1 MNLASVI
8 DKKLA
13 NSLFLIHVKEDG
25 SSDKHTY
32 RSLDEKSSWFARALV
47 ARGIKQEE
55 SIAVLANNSFE
66 YVVAYYGALKAGIV
80 AVLVNNKMTAEEINY
95 VLFDSETKLLFS
107 DDSRSFNIDTIN
119 MDDMESFYDIGEFET
134 VSVEE
139 NHKAVFL
146 YTSGSTGTPKGVV
159 YTHGKH
165 YWVIDNHS
173 KEDSPAERFKK
184 VKTLIITPLYH
195 LNGLAGIEIQVKKGN
210 IIVMLSKFKPS
221 TAIKAIEEH
230 KVTVI
235 ATITTTMALIAN
247 CPSIVNADL
256 HTVKSIRIGSSITT
270 ESTIN
275 KIKKYFPQAN
285 ILITYGTT
293 ETGPGMF
300 SQHPEKKRPPATSV
314 GYPIK
319 GIEYR
324 IVDGILQV
332 KTPSIMEEYKN
343 KKDLFDTRFT
353 DDGFYITGDLFEVDE
368 NGFYYCL
375 GRADEMF
382 KSGGNIVYP
391 SEIENL
397 LESHPSISMSAVIA
411 VEDDVKQFL
420 PVAFVVATGISE
432 EEIKEY
438 ILTKTAA
445 YKHPRK
451 VIFLDSIP
459 TIGSGKV
466 DKVKLKQYYKDNH
479 VV

>member
-13 NSLFLIHVKEDG
+13 NSLFLIHVKEDE
-25 SSDKHTY
+25 SSEKYTY
-32 RSLDEKSSWFARALV
+32 RQLDERSSWFARALIS
-47 ARGIKQEE
+47 RGIKQEE
-55 SIAVLANNSFE
+55 SIAILANNSFE

-80 AVLVNNKMTAEEINY
+80 AVLINNKMTQQEIEY
-95 VLFDSETKLLFS
+95 VLADSETKLLFS
-107 DDSRSFNIDTIN
+107 DDIRSFSVETIN
-119 MDDMESFYDIGEFET
+119 LNEMDSFYDTGEFEI
-134 VSVEE
+134 VSVNE

-146 YTSGSTGTPKGVV
+146 YTSGSTGVPKGVV

-173 KEDSPAERFKK
+173 KEDSPAERFRK

-221 TAIKAIEEH
+221 TAIKAIQEH

-247 CPSIVNADL
+247 DPSIVGADL

-275 KIKKYFPQAN
+275 KIKKHFPQAN

-300 SQHPEKKRPPATSV
+300 SQHPEKKRPPPTSV

-324 IVDGILQV
+324 IIDGVLQI

-343 KKDLFDTRFT
+343 KKELFDSRFT
-353 DDGFYITGDLFEVDE
+353 EDGFYITGDLFEVDTD
-368 NGFYYCL
+368 GFYYCL

-397 LESHPSISMSAVIA
+397 LESHPKISLSAVIA
-411 VEDDVKQFL
+411 VEDDLKQFL
-420 PVAFVVATGISE
+420 PIAFVVASDISE
-432 EEIKEY
+432 EKIKEY
-438 ILTKTAA
+438 ILSKTAA

-451 VIFLDSIP
+451 VIFLDKIP

-466 DKVKLKQYYKDNH
+466 DKVKLKQYYKEH
-479 VV
+479 YV

>member
-1 MNLASVI
+1 MNLANVI

-13 NSLFLIHVKEDG
+13 NSLFLISVSADG
-25 SSDKHTY
+25 SSTKYTY
-32 RSLDEKSSWFARALV
+32 RNLDECSSWFARGLLKNGIV
-47 ARGIKQEE
+47 RGD
-55 SIAVLANNSFE
+55 SIAIISNNSFE
-66 YVVAYYGALKAGIV
+66 YIVAYYGAMKAGVV
-80 AVLVNNKMTAEEINY
+80 AVLVNNKMTRDEICY
-95 VLFDSETKLLFS
+95 VLKDSGSKLIFS
-107 DDSRSFNIDTIN
+107 DDKRSFGVQTFR
-119 MDDMESFYDIGEFET
+119 MDDIKSFYDVGDFDTIQ
-134 VSVEE
+134 VEE
-139 NHKAVFL
+139 SEHAVCL
-146 YTSGSTGTPKGVV
+146 YTSGSTGIAKGVV
-159 YTHGKH
+159 YSHGKH
-165 YWVIDNHS
+165 YWVIDKHSQEENHA
-173 KEDSPAERFKK
+173 DRFKK

-210 IIVMLSKFKPS
+210 VIVMLNTFNSS
-221 TAIKAIEEH
+221 VALKAIEEH
-230 KVTVI
+230 KVNVI

-247 CPSIVNADL
+247 DPMVTQTDVSS
-256 HTVKSIRIGSSITT
+256 VKSIRIGSSITT
-270 ESTIN
+270 EATIN
-275 KIKKYFPQAN
+275 KIKKHFPRATV
-285 ILITYGTT
+285 LITYGST

-300 SQHPEKKRPPATSV
+300 GQHPERKQPPSTSV

-324 IVDGILQV
+324 IVDGILHV
-332 KTPSIMEEYKN
+332 KTPSMMVEYKN
-343 KKDLFDTRFT
+343 KKDLFDARFT

-397 LESHPSISMSAVIA
+397 LDSHLAISMSAVIA
-411 VEDDVKQFL
+411 IEDEMKQFL
-420 PVAFVVATGISE
+420 PIAFVVASGITE
-432 EEIKEY
+432 QEIKEY

-451 VIFLDSIP
+451 VIFLDIIP

>member
-13 NSLFLIHVKEDG
+13 NSLFLIQVKEDG
-25 SSDKHTY
+25 TSEKYTY
-32 RSLDEKSSWFARALV
+32 RALDEKSSWFARGLV
-47 ARGIKQEE
+47 ARGIKQHE
-55 SIAVLANNSFE
+55 SVAILANNGFE
-66 YVVAYYGALKAGIV
+66 YIVAYYGILKAGAV
-80 AVLVNNKMTAEEINY
+80 AVLINNKMAPDEINY
-95 VLFDSETKLLFS
+95 VLGDSETKLLFS
-107 DDSRSFNIDTIN
+107 DDDREFGVETIKMSDID
-119 MDDMESFYDIGEFET
+119 SFYDKGEFDA
-134 VSVEE
+134 VEVDD
-139 NHKAVFL
+139 NHQAVFL
-146 YTSGSTGTPKGVV
+146 YTSGSTGIPKGVV
-159 YTHGKH
+159 YTHKKH
-165 YWVIDNHS
+165 LWVIDKHS
-173 KEDSPAERFKK
+173 KEESPAEKFRK

-195 LNGLAGIEIQVKKGN
+195 LNGLAGIEIQIKKGN
-210 IIVMLSKFKPS
+210 VIVMLSKFNAS

-247 CPSIVNADL
+247 DPSIVNAEL

-275 KIKKYFPQAN
+275 KIRKYFPRAN
-285 ILITYGTT
+285 ILITYGST

-300 SQHPEKKRPPATSV
+300 SQHPDRIPPPVTSV

-324 IVDGILQV
+324 IVDGILQI
-332 KTPSIMEEYKN
+332 KTPSIMEGYKN
-343 KKDLFDTRFT
+343 KKELFDSRFT
-353 DDGFYITGDLFEVDE
+353 EDGFYITGDLFEVDE
-368 NGFYYCL
+368 NGFYFCL

-397 LESHPSISMSAVIA
+397 LESHPKISLSAVIA
-411 VEDDVKQFL
+411 VEDELKQFL
-420 PVAFVVATGISE
+420 PVAFVVAKDISE

-438 ILTKTAA
+438 ILSKTAA

-466 DKVKLKQYYKDNH
+466 DKVNLKQYYKEH
-479 VV
+479 YV